1 MSNPDKPEIATERTR
16 LAIPYDDRQRAIAAA
31 GKLSNGENALELD
44 REAKVWY
51 AKPGANL
58 TRLEPWIYDPNK
70 VEAEKPLDISAV
82 EAEFSAWLE
91 ERGAILNG
99 PVEFDGQKHYVD
111 TEDGKAGSK
120 KGVYA
125 AFLDGRPAGWYRDYK
140 NGGEIQKW
148 VSKGQKPN
156 PEQMAMLRADAAAR
170 REQRAAERA
179 DKFDQTAGRLMEA
192 FNTLPDATGAEA
204 YHQTKQINAAG
215 GVKAD
220 QHGNVVIPLHNAD
233 GEFRTL
239 ERIWPDG
246 TKHLEKDGQAWGSFF
261 VAGGQLRDGENIL
274 YAEGYATAASISE
287 ATGRPVVMTVNAGN
301 MVEVARHLNEQYPNS
316 QHFFLADNDIY
327 KDVNAGLNYANE
339 AAELTGG
346 HVVTPTFREPREGLT
361 DFNDLHVEEGLNAV
375 NWQVET
381 AIENVTRMENMAD
394 QELQDQSRKKA
405 NDEVT
410 AAPTDNASAAP
421 VSLQDDAPATAPAA
435 PADNAS
441 AAPVSL
447 QDDAPAT
454 APAAPADN
462 ANAAPVSLQDDAP
475 ATAPAAPADNAST
488 APVSLQDD
496 APATAPAAPADNASA
511 APVSLQD
518 DAPAT
523 ASAAPA
529 DNTSAASY
537 ADDYAQWDNDPD
549 DINASM
555 EAYAAMQAEP
565 QTKGKPYLV
574 VPEKE
579 DATQKAEQ
587 PAQESAEQAPF
598 AKASKNQAQESEAQ
612 VLNGFTW
619 APTDNASIPPKERI
633 DLDALMKDIR
643 HRDEKDY
650 VAYMLRND
658 DAFYDYGTHMRMAND
673 GASKND
679 GMILAALQTAM
690 AQHKRGIEITGSDE
704 FKERVY
710 GLMAEYK
717 IEAKLSNPQQRAR
730 LQDVVRE
737 KAAAKD
743 AYDTQQKSQQTPGT
757 ADGVKESKPQQDT
770 QSQKADRAQQEKAAV
785 VATAAVAKAAAATQR
800 TDAPGKEWASGAI
813 KAHGKA
819 HYKFDEK
826 ESMSYY
832 VTLVN
837 GKQEKTIW
845 GKDLERAVQNAGVDK
860 DRLIYA
866 KCNGFKDVTV
876 TAPVR
881 DKDNNILRYE
891 PIQARRN
898 EWEIRPVYPQP
909 TPNNPEALK
918 PADLVAYDANTY
930 KMMRGKIEAL
940 GINLSH
946 EPVPK
951 NELFWFKPNGAPAA
965 ADMPKPR
972 DYKLPAENA
981 SAGTPLL
988 MSPVKKGESPE
999 YILLESKKGF
1009 LQGAVRDKETGLY
1022 HSVIGKVNTKR
1033 MDNGEKRDYIT
1044 LAAVNANA
1052 PTGMV
1057 MHGYGNANEKGNGL
1071 VYKNLLNK
1079 ENNEQHL
1086 QPVSDDVKN
1095 KPVMK
1100 RIMHSGNAA
1109 KKDDDERRMHSH
1121 APSAKASPKM

>member
-1 MSNPDKPEIATERTR
+1 MSNTDKPEIATERTR
-16 LAIPYDDRQRAIAAA
+16 LAIPYEDRNRAIKAA

-70 VEAEKPLDISAV
+70 VEAEKSLDISAV
-82 EAEFSAWLE
+82 ENEFSAWLE
-91 ERGAILNG
+91 ERGAILKD

-111 TEDGKAGSK
+111 TEDGKPGSK

-148 VSKGQKPN
+148 VSKGTAPN

-170 REQRAAERA
+170 REQRALERA

-192 FNTLPDATGAEA
+192 FNALPDATGAEA
-204 YHQTKQINAAG
+204 YHQAKQINAAA

-220 QHGNVVIPLHNAD
+220 QYGNVVIPLHNAD

-316 QHFFLADNDIY
+316 QHHFLADNDIY

-361 DFNDLHVEEGLNAV
+361 DFNDLHVEEGLSAV
-375 NWQVET
+375 RSQVET

-394 QELQDQSRKKA
+394 QEQHDQSR
-405 NDEVT
+405 NRNTET
-410 AAPTDNASAAP
+410 PAAPAAPSESVSAAP
-421 VSLQDDAPATAPAA
+421 VSLEDDAPATAPAA
-435 PADNAS
+435 PTESVS
-441 AAPVSL
+441 AASVSL
-447 QDDAPAT
+447 EDDAPAT
-454 APAAPADN
+454 
-462 ANAAPVSLQDDAP
+462 V
-475 ATAPAAPADNAST
+475 AS
-488 APVSLQDD
+488 PPPES
-496 APATAPAAPADNASA
+496 ASA
-511 APVSLQD
+511 E
-518 DAPAT
+518 
-523 ASAAPA
+523 
-529 DNTSAASY
+529 SY
-537 ADDYAQWDNDPD
+537 AADYAQWDNDPD

-555 EAYAAMQAEP
+555 EAYAAMQAETQP
-565 QTKGKPYLV
+565 KGAPYLV

-579 DATQKAEQ
+579 ETKQKAEQ
-587 PAQESAEQAPF
+587 PVPESGEEAPF
-598 AKASKNQAQESEAQ
+598 AKASKNRAPESDAQA
-612 VLNGFTW
+612 VNGFTW
-619 APTDNASIPPKERI
+619 APTDNVSVPPKERI

-710 GLMAEYK
+710 GLMADYK

-730 LQDVVRE
+730 LQEVIRE
-737 KAAAKD
+737 QAAAKQ
-743 AYDTQQKSQQTPGT
+743 APDTQKPAQQYSGT
-757 ADGVKESKPQQDT
+757 ADGVQESNVQAEVQQDK
-770 QSQKADRAQQEKAAV
+770 QAQQKKAAAV
-785 VATAAVAKAAAATQR
+785 VATAAVAKAAASTQR
-800 TDAPGKEWASGAI
+800 SEALGNEWASGAI
-813 KAHGKA
+813 QAHGKA
-819 HYKFDEK
+819 PYNFDEK
-826 ESMSYY
+826 NSMSYY

-837 GKQEKTIW
+837 DKGKKTIW

-860 DRLIYA
+860 DNLIYA

-876 TAPVR
+876 NAPVR
-881 DKDNNILRYE
+881 DQDNKVLRYE
-891 PIQARRN
+891 QINARRN
-898 EWEIRPVYPQP
+898 EWEIKPVYPQP
-909 TPNNPEALK
+909 APHNPEALK
-918 PADLVAYDANTY
+918 PSDLVAYDANTY
-930 KMMRGKIEAL
+930 KMMRSKIEAM
-940 GINLSH
+940 GIDLSH

-951 NELFWFKPNGAPAA
+951 NELFWFKPNGAPADA
-965 ADMPKPR
+965 KMLKPR
-972 DYKLPAENA
+972 DYKLPVESA

-988 MSPVKKGESPE
+988 MSPAKKGDAPE
-999 YILLESKKGF
+999 YIILESKTGF

-1033 MDNGEKRDYIT
+1033 MDGGEKRDYIT
-1044 LAAVNANA
+1044 LAAVNANS
-1052 PTGMV
+1052 PNGMV
-1057 MHGYGNANEKGNGL
+1057 LHGYGNSNAKGNAL
-1071 VYKNLLNK
+1071 AYKNVLNK
-1079 ENNEQHL
+1079 ENAEQHL

-1100 RIMHSGNAA
+1100 RILHSGNAA

-1121 APSAKASPKM
+1121 APSAKATPKM